1 MKIEHRYQTSEQ
13 WLARALKTIPLG
25 SQTFSKS
32 KTQYPFGVSP
42 YFIEHG
48 VGSHV
53 WDADGNEYV
62 DFIMS
67 LAAVTLGY
75 QDPDVTAAV
84 RKQLDVGVIFSLP
97 HRLEMEV
104 AEAIVDAVPCA
115 EMVRF
120 GKNGSDATAG
130 AIRLARAVTGRDRVA
145 VCGYHGWQDW
155 YIGSTARNKGVPQA
169 VRDLTHT
176 FAYNDL
182 GSLQALFDRHPNEF
196 AAVILEPM
204 NATEPAPGF
213 LQGLKDLTRR
223 HGALLVF
230 DETITGFRYEI
241 GGAQQ
246 RFDVVPDLATFG
258 KGLANGYPVSV
269 VAGRA
274 ELMKAMEEIFF
285 SFTFGGELLSLAA
298 AQATLAKLRREPVI
312 ETLKQRG
319 ARVMRGLQA
328 LIAQHGA
335 ADFLGVA
342 GDATWSF
349 LIFKDAAPYTSWQIK
364 TLFLQ
369 EMFARGIL
377 TVGTH
382 NLCYAHG
389 DAEIDRLLAAYG
401 EVVPLLADGVRKGR
415 LEAHLR
421 CAPLEPLFKVR

>member
-1 MKIEHRYQTSEQ
+1 MEHRYRNSEQ

-32 KTQYPFGVSP
+32 RTQYPYGVSP
-42 YFIEHG
+42 YFIERG
-48 VGSHV
+48 TGSHV

-75 QDPDVTAAV
+75 QDPDVTDAV
-84 RKQLDVGVIFSLP
+84 RRQLEVGVIFSLP

-104 AEAIVDAVPCA
+104 AEAIVEAVPCA

-155 YIGSTARNKGVPQA
+155 YIGSTARNKGVPRA

-182 GSLQALFDRHPNEF
+182 SSLQALLDEHPNEF

-204 NATEPAPGF
+204 NVAEPAAGF
-213 LQGLKDLTRR
+213 LQGVKDLTHR

-246 RFDVVPDLATFG
+246 RFGVVPDLATFG
-258 KGLANGYPVSV
+258 KGLANGYPVSA

-274 ELMKAMEEIFF
+274 EIMRAMEEIFF

-298 AQATLAKLRREPVI
+298 AKATLAKLRREPVI

-319 ARVMRGLQA
+319 ARVMRGLQT
-328 LIAQHGA
+328 LLDVHGA
-335 ADFLGVA
+335 GGFLGVA
-342 GDATWSF
+342 GDSTWSF
-349 LIFKDAAPYTSWQIK
+349 VTIKDAAPYTSWQIK

-389 DAEIDRLLAAYG
+389 DAEIDRLLAVYG
-401 EVVPLLADGVRKGR
+401 EVVPLLADAVKNGR
-415 LEAHLR
+415 LESLLR